1 MDFLASLYEGVREFA
16 RANPFIAGITIGL
29 LVGAVLL

>member
-1 MDFLASLYEGVREFA
+1 MTFLASLYEGVREFA
-16 RANPFIAGITIGL
+16 HANPFIAGVTMGL